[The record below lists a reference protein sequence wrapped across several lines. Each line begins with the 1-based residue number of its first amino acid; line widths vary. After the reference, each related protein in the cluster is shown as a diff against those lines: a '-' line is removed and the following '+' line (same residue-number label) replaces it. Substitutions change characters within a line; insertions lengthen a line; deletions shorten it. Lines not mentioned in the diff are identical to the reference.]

1 MALLSMT
8 VFLRTKMHRNSVND
22 GVVYMGSLFFA
33 NVMVMFNG
41 MSELSMT
48 IFKLPVYYKQ
58 RDIFFY
64 PSWAYALPA
73 WILTIP
79 MSFAEVGLWVFMTYY
94 VVGYDPNVGR

>member
-1 MALLSMT
+1 
-8 VFLRTKMHRNSVND
+8 
-22 GVVYMGSLFFA
+22 MGSLFFSI
-33 NVMVMFNG
+33 VMVIFNG

-73 WILTIP
+73 WILRIP
-79 MSFAEVGLWVFMTYY
+79 MSFAEVGVWVFMTYY
-94 VVGYDPNVGR
+94 VIGYDPNVGR